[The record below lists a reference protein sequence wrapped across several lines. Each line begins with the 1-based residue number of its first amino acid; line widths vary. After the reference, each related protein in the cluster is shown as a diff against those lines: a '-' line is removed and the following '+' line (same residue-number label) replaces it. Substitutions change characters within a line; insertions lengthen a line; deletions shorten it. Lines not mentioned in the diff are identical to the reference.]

1 MFHLPDLPNVGYAT
15 TREKTGSDMI
25 MVFMRDVERDRLRL
39 LSIVIEGREKW
50 RRNAAEVFGQSVNID
65 TEALDAMYD
74 YFTLQSCRPRTQ
86 WLLLKAQKNRLVWRA
101 LVAMVMPHL
110 ERERERLRLQA
121 KWRVN

>member
-25 MVFMRDVERDRLRL
+25 MVFMRAVDRDRMRL
-39 LSIVIEGREKW
+39 LSIVCEGRETW
-50 RRNAAEVFGQSVNID
+50 RKNAASVFGRSVSID
-65 TEALDAMYD
+65 TEAIDAMYD
-74 YFTLQSCRPRTQ
+74 YFTLQACRPRTQ
-86 WLLLKAQKNRLVWRA
+86 WLLLKAQKNRMAWRA

-121 KWRVN
+121 KWSVN